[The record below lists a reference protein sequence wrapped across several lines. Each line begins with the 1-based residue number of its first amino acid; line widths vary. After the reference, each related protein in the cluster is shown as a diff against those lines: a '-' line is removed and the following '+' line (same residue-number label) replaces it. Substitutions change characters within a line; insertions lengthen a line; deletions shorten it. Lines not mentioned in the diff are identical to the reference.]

1 MGYGGVFLLVY
12 ELLGGGLWCFVVWL
26 VDEFW
31 WCVDFVDGC
40 VCDCVGDLVV
50 VLCGKVQ
57 VWVGDVVCCV
67 CGVLEENLCGV
78 WLVLVYCVVV
88 VEFWCVVVCV
98 YFEVQ

>member
-50 VLCGKVQ
+50 VLCGKV
-57 VWVGDVVCCV
+57 
-67 CGVLEENLCGV
+67 
-78 WLVLVYCVVV
+78 
-88 VEFWCVVVCV
+88 
-98 YFEVQ
+98 